1 MNFKSYCSVSF
12 IQHTACVQ
20 IHTYS
25 TNTQQQTPATHTHTH
40 THTHTEPHLLPPL
53 LLALVLGGLQHLL
66 LPQVEEVRRVGVEL
80 QCVLLVVPE
89 RKTQQHF

>member
-20 IHTYS
+20 TH
-25 TNTQQQTPATHTHTH
+25 NNKLQQHTHTH